1 MRTSAPRYPRPQSLV
16 AVIQALRVYIPLDG
30 EPTTAWRWSE
40 NGQPNLRFSAAT
52 GGLPWIVDI
61 YCGHYYRAAAGNM
74 HSDIC
79 RSIPSLIG
87 YLHQHLGLVPIDQVA
102 AS

>member
-1 MRTSAPRYPRPQSLV
+1 
-16 AVIQALRVYIPLDG
+16 
-30 EPTTAWRWSE
+30 
-40 NGQPNLRFSAAT
+40 
-52 GGLPWIVDI
+52 VDI